1 MKEAIV
7 FLGVLAGLVTFLVL
21 GSGDDRAQISWNDP
35 ALREHPPTCLSLQ
48 VHPQNGAIEKALR
61 DHYTFSESM
70 ACPYRLEVSWKS
82 NIHCTSNQNS
92 DRKALS
98 AFPSSFLRMEIRR
111 GMRLLYTCY
120 IDLPRPA
127 GAEEA
132 VEAFKRVRK
141 DLGLR

>member
-7 FLGVLAGLVTFLVL
+7 FLGVLAALVTFLVM
-21 GSGDDRAQISWNDP
+21 GSGDDRAQITWNDP
-35 ALREHPPTCLSLQ
+35 ALRDHPPTCLSLQ
-48 VHPQNGAIEKALR
+48 VHPENAAIEKALR
-61 DHYTFSESM
+61 DQYTFSEPM

-111 GMRLLYTCY
+111 GMRLLYTYY

-127 GAEEA
+127 GAEDA
-132 VEAFKRVRK
+132 VGALKRVRK
-141 DLGLR
+141 DLGFH